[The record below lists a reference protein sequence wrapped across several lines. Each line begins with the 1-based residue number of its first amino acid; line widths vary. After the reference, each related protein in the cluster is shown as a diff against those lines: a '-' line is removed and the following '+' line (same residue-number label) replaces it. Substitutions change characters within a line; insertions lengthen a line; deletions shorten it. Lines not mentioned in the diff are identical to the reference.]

1 MSLSDTNALR
11 DRIASELNRAL
22 SDPFGNAGEL
32 FAHAVNRE
40 INAAIFH
47 YESQPFRWNQVRR
60 SEWAT
65 TTAYSPNVTLPN
77 DFIFMRKV
85 EIIYNGRYYNIPK
98 CGIDEIDCI
107 NHSPSLT
114 AYSTSI
120 PAKHAIEGDVL
131 ILAPPA
137 NAARTLAGT
146 YIKRFLPTSVTDSTT
161 TKIVFAG
168 SHTIT
173 VTTTTSHK
181 NRLNGW
187 TTDGEELIRAR
198 AKAALRINYL
208 SDADAIQE
216 MAVIASRGEPF
227 LSALEMFAYK
237 SLADETFDA
246 LATGKIKGYGL

>member
-1 MSLSDTNALR
+1 MSLNDTNSLR
-11 DRIASELNRAL
+11 ERIASELNRAL
-22 SDPFGNAGEL
+22 TDAFGNSAET

-40 INAAIFH
+40 INHAIKH

-60 SEWAT
+60 SEWVT
-65 TTAYSPNVTLPN
+65 TTAYTANVTLPN
-77 DFIFMRKV
+77 DMISMRKV
-85 EIIYNGRYYNIPK
+85 EIIYGGRYYTIPK
-98 CGIDEIDCI
+98 CDIDEIDRI

-120 PAKHAIEGDVL
+120 PAKYAIEGDVL
-131 ILAPPA
+131 ILAPPTS
-137 NAARTLAGT
+137 AARTLAGT

-168 SHTIT
+168 SHTVT

-198 AKAALRINYL
+198 AKAAIRINYL
-208 SDADAIQE
+208 NDPEAIQE
-216 MAVIASRGEPF
+216 MAVIASRNEPF
-227 LSALEMFAYK
+227 LSVLEAYAYK
-237 SLADETFDA
+237 ALADETFDA